1 MNTVS
6 IMNTEGNRSPLNV
19 CVVCI
24 RIGGVRVSGMNEL
37 CCFDMHS
44 CILFHSMSPRE
55 IKGTEGLSS
64 LCHGFSESRTMNR

>member
-6 IMNTEGNRSPLNV
+6 IMTFEGNRSPLNV

-44 CILFHSMSPRE
+44 CILFHSIVRSRGQ
-55 IKGTEGLSS
+55 KGYHHFVMALVKAGQ
-64 LCHGFSESRTMNR
+64 